1 MSAKPSDVV
10 VDDWSANCLLTV
22 VEKPSF
28 VNIRYNNYHALL
40 PNGSLLANSTEF
52 LQCFV
57 GSFAN
62 IGSIMK
68 VSSSNV
74 PVRYVCM

>member
-1 MSAKPSDVV
+1 MRAKPFDVT

-22 VEKPSF
+22 VEEPNF

-40 PNGSLLANSTEF
+40 PNGSLLANSPQF

-57 GSFAN
+57 GSFADV
-62 IGSIMK
+62 GSSME

-74 PVRYVCM
+74 PVRFVCM